1 MMNKIVIGNDHGGF
15 QYKEIIKNYLTEAG
29 YEVIDMG
36 TESSQSVDYPDF
48 AKKVSETVVQ
58 EKVLGILICG
68 TGIGVSIAAN
78 KMPGIR
84 AALCHDTFSAKM
96 ARRHNDSNVLAL
108 GQRVIGE
115 GLLLEIVETWLNEE
129 FEHGRHEKRI
139 DKITAMEDDK

>member
-1 MMNKIVIGNDHGGF
+1 MNKIVIGSDHGGF

-36 TESSQSVDYPDF
+36 TDSSKSVDYPDF
-48 AKKVSETVVQ
+48 AQKVSETVVQ
-58 EKVLGILICG
+58 EKILGILICG

-78 KMPGIR
+78 KMSGVR

-129 FEHGRHEKRI
+129 FEHGRHEKRV
-139 DKITAMEDDK
+139 DKIKAMEGDK

>member
-1 MMNKIVIGNDHGGF
+1 MNKIVIGNDHGGF

-36 TESSQSVDYPDF
+36 TDSSESVDYPDF
-48 AKKVSETVVQ
+48 AKKVSETVDQ
-58 EKVLGILICG
+58 EKILGILICG

-129 FEHGRHEKRI
+129 FEHGRHEKRVN
-139 DKITAMEDDK
+139 KIKALEDDM

>member
-1 MMNKIVIGNDHGGF
+1 MNKIVIGSDHGGF

-36 TESSQSVDYPDF
+36 TDSSESVDYPDF

-58 EKVLGILICG
+58 ENILGILICG

-78 KMPGIR
+78 KMKGIR

-129 FEHGRHEKRI
+129 FEHGRHEKRV
-139 DKITAMEDDK
+139 DKIKAMEDDK